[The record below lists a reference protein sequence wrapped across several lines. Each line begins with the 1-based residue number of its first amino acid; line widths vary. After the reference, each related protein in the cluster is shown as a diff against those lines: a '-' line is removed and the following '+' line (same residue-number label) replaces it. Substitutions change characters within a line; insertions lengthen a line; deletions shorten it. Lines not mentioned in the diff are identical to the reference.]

1 MGRVSRDEV
10 VLRLFERYYERV
22 YCFARRS
29 VDASAAED
37 IAQEVFTR
45 LLDHEGIERKTISVS
60 YLIKIADNLIKR
72 RYRRRK
78 RQEEFISEQRAAAG
92 SESVPVPMPGR
103 EESERQESDPSE
115 RLRFLNETEE
125 DAVRLIVCRGLSYE
139 QAARALGVKVTAVN
153 NWKFRGIQ
161 RLRQH
166 VGPEHAGRRVG
177 LDERVSGRPGRGG
190 YGQRSRSG
198 GAEG

>member
-1 MGRVSRDEV
+1 MGHTSRDDL
-10 VLRLFERYYERV
+10 VLHLFERYYERV

-29 VDASAAED
+29 VDGSTAED

-45 LLDHEGIERKTISVS
+45 LLDHEGLEKKTISVS

-72 RYRRRK
+72 RYRRRR

-92 SESVPVPMPGR
+92 AETMPVQTPGR
-103 EESERQESDPSE
+103 DENESRDAKATDN
-115 RLRFLNETEE
+115 LRYLNQTEE

-166 VGPEHAGRRVG
+166 VGPEHSGRRTAAE
-177 LDERVSGRPGRGG
+177 DRFPGRTGRG
-190 YGQRSRSG
+190 AFGQRSRSG
-198 GAEG
+198 GLEG

>member
-1 MGRVSRDEV
+1 MGPESRDEL

-29 VDASAAED
+29 VDASLAED

-72 RYRRRK
+72 RYRRRQ
-78 RQEEFISEQRAAAG
+78 RQEAFLDERRAAAG
-92 SESVPVPMPGR
+92 AENTPVPGR
-103 EESERQESDPSE
+103 IDQERSRAGE
-115 RLRFLNETEE
+115 RVPPLRELSGTEE

-139 QAARALGVKVTAVN
+139 QAARSLGVKVTSVN
-153 NWKFRGIQ
+153 NWKYRGIQ

-166 VGPEHAGRRVG
+166 AAPDHAARRGDADGQRPDRLVRGRLGQGP
-177 LDERVSGRPGRGG
+177 RPG
-190 YGQRSRSG
+190 
-198 GAEG
+198 GAAN

>member
-45 LLDHEGIERKTISVS
+45 LLDHEGIERKMISVS

-72 RYRRRK
+72 RYRK
-78 RQEEFISEQRAAAG
+78 RQRQEAFLSEQRAAAG
-92 SESVPVPMPGR
+92 AENTPIPGR
-103 EESERQESDPSE
+103 VEPERSSRRGAAETLRWLSD
-115 RLRFLNETEE
+115 TEE

-139 QAARALGVKVTAVN
+139 QAARALGVKVTSVN
-153 NWKFRGIQ
+153 NWKYRGIQ

-166 VGPEHAGRRVG
+166 TAPDSAGRRG
-177 LDERVSGRPGRGG
+177 HAEGRGAGRLGRGRSGQGPRPGDAAG
-190 YGQRSRSG
+190 
-198 GAEG
+198 